1 MIQQRLNA
9 DAGTRIRG
17 GMSGPGPERIEHKTL
32 HDRVYEALLRLIAE
46 GTLQQGTQLDEQSL
60 SDRLGVSRTPV
71 RGAIARLSQEGL
83 VVNLPYRGAFVRQY
97 SAQELDGLYQVR
109 AALEALAARRAA
121 ARLSREELATIGVI
135 LDECAEAL
143 EAGDLGAYGQ
153 ADARFHR
160 ALAEASGNP
169 ILVETLDS
177 LRLRIQVMRDL
188 ANRDPDLRDR
198 TAHERPLIL
207 DALERRDGEAAAR
220 LLEAH
225 IDSVRQTVLR
235 QLTAAEK

>member
-1 MIQQRLNA
+1 VAER
-9 DAGTRIRG
+9 RIGRHTGDVARG
-17 GMSGPGPERIEHKTL
+17 ELGEPGPERIEHKTL

-46 GTLQQGTQLDEQSL
+46 GALQPGAQLDEQSL

-83 VVNLPYRGAFVRQY
+83 VVNLPYRGAFVRRY
-97 SAQELDGLYQVR
+97 SAAELDGLYQVR

-121 ARLSREELATIGVI
+121 ARLSREELDTIGAI
-135 LDECAEAL
+135 LDECAQAL
-143 EAGDLGAYGQ
+143 EAGNLAAYGQ

-177 LRLRIQVMRDL
+177 LRLRVQVMRDL
-188 ANRDPDLRDR
+188 ANRNPGLRDR
-198 TAHERPLIL
+198 TARERPLIL
-207 DALERRDGEAAAR
+207 DALERRDGEAAAA

-225 IDSVRQTVLR
+225 IESVRQTVLR